1 MPTAIVR
8 FLFRRYCSIAGS
20 VMTLSLLLSG
30 CNLIPAGEAQTQGQ
44 GQDQGQD
51 QGQRPPAVDAQIAES
66 GNVETDPEY
75 TGTTRPYREVSL
87 RSQVTGQLVNLTVD
101 VGDSV
106 QQGQTIG
113 QLDSETLRAAV
124 LEAEAEVAARESEV
138 ASAQA
143 EVNNAAT
150 QVNQAQIELAQA
162 RSDADRFG
170 QLFRSGAIPEQ
181 QYETSLTAVGTAQQ
195 AVRSAQA
202 TVRTRQQAVTAA
214 QRRVQ
219 AQQAAVTQLQKQQS
233 FAVLTSPVTGLVL
246 ERVTEPGNLAQVG
259 SEILK
264 LGDFSQV
271 KVVVQVSELE
281 LANIRPNQTAQVRLD
296 AFGDRT
302 LTGRV
307 TRISPAADP
316 QARLIPIEVA
326 IPNVDRRIG
335 SGLLARVRF
344 TQPEVDRVVIPESA
358 LQKSGDRANGS
369 AAESA
374 ARSNDQPTNDQPT
387 NSQPTND
394 QPTEGRIFVV
404 SGSGEAAKVNER
416 TVQLG
421 DRADG
426 QVEVISGLKAG
437 ESIVVRS
444 SGDLRNGA
452 TVRLSI
458 ISENS

>member
-1 MPTAIVR
+1 MSTAIARNR
-8 FLFRRYCSIAGS
+8 FDRRQSIAGS
-20 VMTLSLLLSG
+20 LLTLGLLLGG
-30 CNLIPAGEAQTQGQ
+30 CNLIPAGEAQTQTSGQ
-44 GQDQGQD
+44 GQQA
-51 QGQRPPAVDAQIAES
+51 PAVDAQVAQTGS
-66 GNVETDPEY
+66 VQNDPEY

-113 QLDSETLRAAV
+113 ELDSESLRAAV
-124 LEAEAEVAARESEV
+124 LEAEAEVAARESDV

-143 EVNNAAT
+143 EVNEAVT
-150 QVNQAQIELAQA
+150 QVNQTQLELAQA
-162 RSDADRFG
+162 RSDADRLG
-170 QLFRSGAIPEQ
+170 QLFRSGAIAEQ

-202 TVRTRQQAVTAA
+202 TVRTRQQAVAAA

-233 FAVLTSPVTGLVL
+233 FAVLTSPVSGLVL

-264 LGDFSQV
+264 IGDFSQV

-281 LANIRPNQTAQVRLD
+281 LANIRQNQIAQVRLD

-302 LTGRV
+302 FTGRV

-316 QARLIPIEVA
+316 QARLIPVEVT
-326 IPNVDRRIG
+326 IPNVDRQIG
-335 SGLLARVRF
+335 SGLLARVQF
-344 TQPEVDRVVIPESA
+344 TQPGVDRVVIPESA
-358 LQKSGDRANGS
+358 LQESGDRGS
-369 AAESA
+369 ASA
-374 ARSNDQPTNDQPT
+374 ARSSGSDPGGQSAGGQSAPQSGEQSTDQL
-387 NSQPTND
+387 SA
-394 QPTEGRIFVV
+394 EGKVFVV
-404 SGSGEAAKVNER
+404 NRSGDSATVSER
-416 TVQLG
+416 TVKLG

-426 QVEVISGLKAG
+426 KVEVISGLKAG

-444 SGDLRNGA
+444 SGELEDGA

-458 ISENS
+458 ISEKPN